1 MTKKEIR
8 TQYSGLIF
16 FAAKLI
22 TVVTGIL
29 FTLLVAR
36 SVTQEEYG
44 VWGTFN
50 IIVPYFTIMS
60 SALPFWVMR
69 FVARNREGATKT
81 GVLANAGIGV
91 AATLI
96 YVALLPLIVPT
107 FGLENYV
114 LLYGVAGL
122 QIIEVYLITVL
133 EGCLQAQQP
142 HYVGYGLLVGEV
154 CKVVLAYLLIA
165 ALHLSILGAFLSIG
179 IAFGI
184 KVVFYFKTVWTDLR
198 QKIVVNYIKEWLK
211 GSTFNIYNIVGD
223 RVAAILF
230 LMIPIF
236 GAEIATSYYQAAAP
250 IANIIAYSSFLAYAL
265 YPKILAENKPDEATA
280 SLKLVLMFAIP
291 MAAGVFAIPRSFLL
305 ILNPVYGDA
314 WPVLVIL
321 AVDALIV
328 TLSGIYG
335 AVLFGIERVDENAEV
350 PFRQVAKSRLFVY
363 FSIPYLHST
372 ITLPTAYYV
381 LTNFTQNQPLL
392 VAIYALAINTIVKF
406 AMFLVQYG
414 LVRSAVRV
422 EIPWKNVAKYIFAS
436 FIMAAGL
443 YAFHP
448 TSTYLTFIITAVGG
462 TIYIAILLFI
472 DKEAR
477 ALLRDIWGEAQK
489 KVLHRNQ

>member
-44 VWGTFN
+44 VWGTLN

-81 GVLANAGIGV
+81 GVLANAGIGA

-114 LLYGVAGL
+114 MLYGIAAM
-122 QIIEVYLITVL
+122 QIIEIYLIAVL

-142 HYVGYGLLVGEV
+142 HYVGFGLLVGEV
-154 CKVVLAYLLIA
+154 CKVVLAYLFIA
-165 ALHLSILGAFLSIG
+165 ALQLSILGAFLSIT

-198 QKIVVNYIKEWLK
+198 QKMVVNYVKEWLK
-211 GSTFNIYNIVGD
+211 GSTFNIYNFAGD
-223 RVAAILF
+223 RIAAILF

-236 GAEIATSYYQAAAP
+236 GGEIATSYYQAAAP
-250 IANIIAYSSFLAYAL
+250 IANIITYSAFLAFAL
-265 YPKILAENKPDEATA
+265 YPKILAENKLDEATA

-291 MAAGVFAIPRSFLL
+291 MAAGVFAIPSSFLL
-305 ILNPVYGDA
+305 ILNPIYGEA
-314 WPVLVIL
+314 WPILIIL

-328 TLSGIYG
+328 TLTSIYG
-335 AVLFGIERVDENAEV
+335 AVLFGIERVDEKAEV

-363 FSIPYLHST
+363 FSLPYLHSI
-372 ITLPTAYYV
+372 ITLPTAYYL
-381 LTNFTQNQPLL
+381 LTTFTQNQPLL
-392 VAIYALAINTIVKF
+392 VAIYALAINTTAKL

-414 LVRSAVRV
+414 LVRSAVKV
-422 EIPWKNVAKYIFAS
+422 EIPWKNVAKYVFAS
-436 FIMAAGL
+436 LVMAAVL
-443 YAFHP
+443 FAFHP
-448 TSTYLTFIITAVGG
+448 TRTYLTFVITAVGG
-462 TIYIAILLFI
+462 IIYIGILLAI

-477 ALLRDIWGEAQK
+477 MLLKDIWREARK
-489 KVLHRNQ
+489 GLNRN